1 MAASVA
7 VKEPAS
13 AADASG
19 GRHTSA
25 WGWLGPLL
33 VSAFA
38 GVLVFKELGSPHAL
52 VWDETYYA
60 KDAWSFLH
68 YGVEHNWRAGT
79 DGNPANAHFLAGHP
93 VAGLA
98 GGAEWAAHPPLGKWF
113 IAAGIAVFGAD
124 PFGYR
129 CAAGAAG
136 VLAVFLLARI
146 ARRMTGSTVLG
157 CAAGLLLALDGA
169 WLVSSRVSM
178 LDIFLLVWL
187 LAGFGCLIV
196 DRDKTRAALAAGAD
210 GAKSG
215 GPFVRHGW
223 RLAAG
228 VCFGFACGTK
238 WSGAYAMLA
247 FWVLA
252 LIWDRNARKD
262 AGVAKP
268 WRGMFKL
275 DLPSSLLQVWF
286 AAGLV
291 YLASWWGWFVSGTSL
306 QKSLFGQNVPGFQ
319 RFWAE
324 RHPSGLWPGFLDP
337 LRSLWHYHA
346 MTLDFHSGVTSANPG
361 QSWPW
366 QWPVLGHPAV
376 MWRTS
381 VPQGRDGCD
390 AAKCVSEIS
399 HLGTPAI
406 WWFAIAALAGMVFC
420 AIRLRDWRAAAVVC
434 GYLAAWLPWFPAGFA
449 DRTMYS
455 TYALP
460 MLPFAILAIVL
471 LFERM
476 LVPNRDRPVPR
487 LLIGA
492 AGIAYLAVVAVNLAY
507 LLPILTAQAVP
518 EDAWHARL
526 WLPGWT

>member
-13 AADASG
+13 TADASG
-19 GRHTSA
+19 GWRAPA

-38 GVLVFKELGSPHAL
+38 GVLVFRGLGSPHAL

-68 YGVEHNWRAGT
+68 YGVEHNWRIWSNG
-79 DGNPANAHFLAGHP
+79 DPANSYFLAGHP

-129 CAAGAAG
+129 CAAAAAG

-178 LDIFLLVWL
+178 LDIFLLVWV
-187 LAGFGCLIV
+187 LAGFGCLVV
-196 DRDKTRAALAAGAD
+196 DRDRTRAALTAD
-210 GAKSG
+210 GQA
-215 GPFVRHGW
+215 FVRHGW
-223 RLAAG
+223 RMAAG
-228 VCFGFACGTK
+228 VCFGLACGTK
-238 WSGAYAMLA
+238 WSGVYALLF
-247 FWVLA
+247 FWALA
-252 LIWDRNARKD
+252 LIWDGNARKD
-262 AGVAKP
+262 AGAARP
-268 WRGMFKL
+268 WRGMLKL
-275 DLPSSLLQVWF
+275 DLLPSLIQVWF
-286 AAGLV
+286 VAGLV
-291 YLASWWGWFVSGTSL
+291 YLAGWWGWFASGTPL

-319 RFWAE
+319 RYWADE
-324 RHPSGLWPGFLDP
+324 HPSTVWPAFLNP

-346 MTLDFHSGVTSANPG
+346 MTLDFHGSVTGTNPA

-381 VPQGRDGCD
+381 VPRGRDGCD
-390 AAKCVSEIS
+390 AEKCVSEIS

-406 WWFAIAALAGMVFC
+406 WWFALAALAAMVFC
-420 AIRLRDWRAAAVVC
+420 AIRLRDWRAVAVTG
-434 GYLAAWLPWFPAGFA
+434 GYLACWLPWLPAGFA

-471 LFERM
+471 LFERI
-476 LVPNRDRPVPR
+476 LAAARDRPAAR
-487 LLIGA
+487 LLAGA
-492 AGIAYLAVVAVNLAY
+492 AGFGYLAVVAVNLAY